1 MRAPRP
7 ESHEIATNHRPR
19 PLAVGGVPY
28 RGDVHIDY
36 PRAERTGARRWI
48 PSWKL
53 VLGTLAT
60 LCGLGLLVGLAV
72 FAWAWFTV
80 DIPEENEVASA
91 QISIVYWDDGSTEL
105 ARLGDTNRIYVPI
118 EDIPEDMQ
126 HAVVAAEDRRFYEHS
141 GFDVVGFTRALVN
154 NLTGGETQ
162 GGSTITQQYAKNA
175 YLTSEQT
182 LKRKVEELVLSL
194 KLELTLSKDEILE
207 RYLNTV
213 YFGRGAYGVQ
223 TAAEVYF
230 GVDAKDLTLE
240 QSAVLAAIIN
250 SPGAYNPDTNLEAL
264 QERYGYVLGAMLE
277 EGYITQDEYDDAI
290 ESFPEIEE
298 RKTSERY
305 KGPKGYLIKAVE
317 QQLGELGFTEEE
329 IYAGGLRITSTFDR
343 KAQQAAQDAVADQA
357 PTSNAE
363 GVRIGLAAVEPG
375 TGQVV
380 AMYGG
385 ADYLTDSLNNATQA
399 IQQAGSTFKP
409 FGLAAATEDEIGLDS
424 LWPGNSGTEVDGFT
438 VNNFGNNSY
447 GQYVTLLRGTE
458 QSINT
463 VYVSVESETGVQ
475 AARDAALRA
484 GIPADTVGWEESDN
498 LTFVLGTASPHTIDI
513 ATAYATFAVRGERVD
528 QTTTIIEVK
537 GANGGLLYEHTN
549 ALSRTFDANTADVVN
564 YALQKVVTNGTGSP
578 ARALGRPVA
587 AKTGSTDEYMSAWF
601 AGYVPQLS
609 AAVSFSKDGPD
620 GQPVSLSGTGGM
632 AQFYGSGFPA
642 RVWTAFM
649 QGALDGVEVEDF
661 VAPAEFPS
669 GGGNVT
675 APPSP
680 TEPTEEPTTETPTPS
695 PSPTTEAPLPTPTT
709 EQPTEEPTTEEP
721 IEPSPPAQATPL
733 AGQGEA
739 VAPQVQQG
747 AGSVPA
753 QAGAG

>member
-1 MRAPRP
+1 M
-7 ESHEIATNHRPR
+7 
-19 PLAVGGVPY
+19 
-28 RGDVHIDY
+28 HINY
-36 PRAERTGARRWI
+36 PRAERTGAGRWI

-60 LCGLGLLVGLAV
+60 LCGLGLLLGLVV

-91 QISIVYWDDGSTEL
+91 QISIVYWNDGSTEL

-175 YLTSEQT
+175 YLTTEQT

-194 KLELTLSKDEILE
+194 KLEISLSKEEILE

-223 TAAEVYF
+223 TAAEAYF

-290 ESFPEIEE
+290 DNFPEIKK

-343 KAQQAAQDAVADQA
+343 EAQRAAQDAVADQA
-357 PTSNAE
+357 PTSNAD
-363 GVRIGLAAVEPG
+363 GVRIGLAAVQPG
-375 TGQVV
+375 TGEVV

-424 LWPGNSGTEVDGFT
+424 LWPGNSGTEVDGFK

-447 GQYVTLLRGTE
+447 GQYVTLLKGTE

-463 VYVSVESETGVQ
+463 VYVSVESETGVA

-484 GIPADTVGWEESDN
+484 GIPENTVGWEESDN

-513 ATAYATFAVRGERVD
+513 ATAYATFAARGERVD
-528 QTTTIIEVK
+528 GTTTIIEVK

-549 ALSRTFDANTADVVN
+549 EVSRTFDANTADVVN
-564 YALQKVVTNGTGSP
+564 YALQKVVTNGTGAP

-601 AGYVPQLS
+601 AGYVPQLA

-649 QGALDGVEVEDF
+649 QGALEGVEVEDF
-661 VAPAEFPS
+661 VTPAEFPS
-669 GGGNVT
+669 GGGEVT
-675 APPSP
+675 ASPSP
-680 TEPTEEPTTETPTPS
+680 TEPTQEPTTAAPTTSAP
-695 PSPTTEAPLPTPTT
+695 PTEAPT
-709 EQPTEEPTTEEP
+709 EQPPTEEP
-721 IEPSPPAQATPL
+721 IEPSVPPATPL
-733 AGQGEA
+733 ADQAGGA
-739 VAPQVQQG
+739 APQAQQG
-747 AGSVPA
+747 AGAVASVPA
-753 QAGAG
+753 PAGAG